1 MGAGWPRQGRP
12 YNDPVT
18 MSTPAPKRELP
29 VWALFGALILFGAG
43 WGLTLPLAKIAVM
56 GGYRHF
62 GMIFWQFAIG
72 VAVLSAISL
81 PRGIGLPWER
91 KHLRVYVVIA
101 LVGTLL
107 PNIGSFEAARHLP
120 AGWMSVV
127 ISMVPMIAFPIA
139 LIMGN
144 ERFNPMR
151 LLGLA
156 AGLAGVMVLVLPAA
170 GAGSDPP
177 ADGRWIWVLV
187 AVLSVSMYGFEGN
200 YVAKW
205 GTAGLSPVQV
215 LWGAS
220 IVGTVLSL
228 PLALGTG
235 TFINPLP
242 PYGIEDAA
250 LVISSVFH
258 VVVYTGYV
266 WLVGRAGSVFAAQ
279 VAYLVT
285 GFGVMWSMVILGE
298 SYGVGFWIAFVLMIL
313 GITLV
318 RPRAVSVDNS
328 AAARHPVS

>member
-1 MGAGWPRQGRP
+1 MTG
-12 YNDPVT
+12 
-18 MSTPAPKRELP
+18 SAPKRDLS
-29 VWALFGALILFGAG
+29 VWVLFGALIVFGAG
-43 WGLTLPLAKIAVM
+43 WGLTIPMAKIAVM
-56 GGYRHF
+56 SGYRHF
-62 GMIFWQFAIG
+62 GIIFWQFVIG
-72 VAVLSAISL
+72 VAVLSVISL
-81 PRGIGLPWER
+81 PRGTKLPWKR
-91 KHLRVYVVIA
+91 AHVRVYVIIA
-101 LVGTLL
+101 LVGTLV
-107 PNIGSFEAARHLP
+107 PSIGSYEAARHLP

-156 AGLAGVMVLVLPAA
+156 AGLAGVLVLVLPAA
-170 GAGSDPP
+170 GIGSDAP
-177 ADGRWIWVLV
+177 ADGRWVWVLV
-187 AVLSVSMYGFEGN
+187 AVLAVSMYGFEGN

-220 IVGTVLSL
+220 VVGTVLSL
-228 PLALGTG
+228 PLALMTG
-235 TFINPLP
+235 SFINPLP

-250 LVISSVFH
+250 LVLSSVLH
-258 VVVYTGYV
+258 VLVYTGYV

-298 SYGVGFWIAFVLMIL
+298 SYGVGFWMAFVLMIV
-313 GITLV
+313 GMTLV

-328 AAARHPVS
+328 AAVRHPVG